1 MPLIDVKCPTC
12 GAESEMFRHVSEMD
26 DPMPQCE
33 NGCEGGPVER
43 IYVYQRPH
51 SYRGLIDPVVVYRN
65 PDGTIGVPGSK
76 DGRIPEGS
84 ERLELRTAAEVQRI
98 SKEMS
103 QAEYRK
109 YVQKQEREE
118 QTFGAHAAAQR
129 SELRR
134 QMRSFSQRGQDF
146 ARAAM
151 KQNDEAPRKKFQ
163 TNVYFDAF
171 ENNASNRDG
180 YRGED
185 HRQGRK

>member
-12 GAESEMFRHVSEMD
+12 GHETELFRHVSEMD
-26 DPMPQCE
+26 DPMPNCE
-33 NGCEGGPVER
+33 NGCESTVER

-51 SYRGLIDPVVVYRN
+51 SYRGLVDPIVVYRN

-76 DGRIPEGS
+76 DARIPEGA
-84 ERLELRTAAEVQRI
+84 ERIELRTSADVQRI
-98 SKEMS
+98 SREMT

-109 YVQKQEREE
+109 HLAKQEREE
-118 QTFGAHAAAQR
+118 RTFGEQCRQQR
-129 SELRR
+129 AELRQ
-134 QMRSFSQRGQDF
+134 QMQSFSERGKDF
-146 ARAAM
+146 ARMAM
-151 KQNDEAPRKKFQ
+151 KQNDEAASKRFQ

-171 ENNASNRDG
+171 ENNSSNREG